1 MYSKEIQLKK
11 TKNKNDK
18 RLDPCEYRA
27 LKDSIL
33 DRTNGICQLC
43 GVASGDDFHHS
54 KWGKYGADKIDSSVV
69 LVCRTCHSNCH
80 KDKHGELNTLAV
92 EIGEN
97 NWERYSN

>member
-1 MYSKEIQLKK
+1 MYSKETQLKMAK
-11 TKNKNDK
+11 KKNDK

-43 GVASGDDFHHS
+43 GVAAISEYHHS
-54 KWGKYGADKIDSSVV
+54 LYGSRGADKDDRSIVGI
-69 LVCRTCHSNCH
+69 CRGCHSNCH